1 MMSKIST
8 KILFHIVKL
17 PNTRHCCYTW
27 MRSTDEQLVDGTTI
41 ASISNGTAMQVY
53 FSYIPIFR
61 PLPRTPE
68 VYWSLS
74 LPHKLPPKKDP
85 LTVTTLPML
94 GYLEQMVA
102 AAITKSLTAVGN
114 MKPKYPFM
122 DATQSALIYVGY
134 HLKGTTSL

>member
-1 MMSKIST
+1 MYFNSSKLDIVATLGYCQMMNDCLMIPRLRPFQMAHLCKCSFSK
-8 KILFHIVKL
+8 
-17 PNTRHCCYTW
+17 
-27 MRSTDEQLVDGTTI
+27 QLLL
-41 ASISNGTAMQVY
+41 
-53 FSYIPIFR
+53 R
-61 PLPRTPE
+61 PLTRTPE
-68 VYWSLS
+68 TYWNLS